1 MKFSEP
7 LMRGKLIKRYKRFLA
22 DIKLDDGREVTAH
35 CANSGSM
42 LGLNVPGAEVW
53 ISPANNPKR
62 KLKYTWEMIKM
73 ENSLVGINTSL
84 PNKIVQ
90 EAIENGDVEKLAGYP
105 SLRREVKYGENSRV
119 DILLEDEGLPTCY
132 VEIKSVTMKRH
143 DLAEFPDA
151 VTTRGTKHL
160 RELVNQV
167 KKGDRAVMFYL
178 VQREDC
184 DRFTIAGDIDPGYA
198 EALQAA
204 KFGGVEVLCYSCRV
218 RPEGIS
224 LSWKLPLDV

>member
-90 EAIENGDVEKLAGYP
+90 EAIEN
-105 SLRREVKYGENSRV
+105 
-119 DILLEDEGLPTCY
+119 
-132 VEIKSVTMKRH
+132 
-143 DLAEFPDA
+143 
-151 VTTRGTKHL
+151 
-160 RELVNQV
+160 
-167 KKGDRAVMFYL
+167 
-178 VQREDC
+178 
-184 DRFTIAGDIDPGYA
+184 
-198 EALQAA
+198 
-204 KFGGVEVLCYSCRV
+204 
-218 RPEGIS
+218 
-224 LSWKLPLDV
+224 